1 MRGCCRVFSG
11 AKTLTRPCV
20 PWPIFFIFF
29 LPTIPRGAR
38 CSWFERERVTSQ
50 LPFLD
55 SDTERFYDRP
65 IGSEPRQRSLFEG
78 SEDPLERALFTT
90 VFFFISVT
98 TLSPFYSWTPA
109 LPILSLRQLLNPLR
123 DRT

>member
-38 CSWFERERVTSQ
+38 CSWFEREWVTPQ

-65 IGSEPRQRSLFEG
+65 IGSEPRQRSLFGG
-78 SEDPLERALFTT
+78 SDPLERALFTT
-90 VFFFISVT
+90 VFFSF
-98 TLSPFYSWTPA
+98 
-109 LPILSLRQLLNPLR
+109 Q
-123 DRT
+123 

>member
-20 PWPIFFIFF
+20 PWPIFFSFF
-29 LPTIPRGAR
+29 LLTIPRGAR

-65 IGSEPRQRSLFEG
+65 IGSEPRQRSLFGG
-78 SEDPLERALFTT
+78 SDPLERALFTT

-98 TLSPFYSWTPA
+98 TLIPFYSWTPA
-109 LPILSLRQLLNPLR
+109 PPALSS
-123 DRT
+123 